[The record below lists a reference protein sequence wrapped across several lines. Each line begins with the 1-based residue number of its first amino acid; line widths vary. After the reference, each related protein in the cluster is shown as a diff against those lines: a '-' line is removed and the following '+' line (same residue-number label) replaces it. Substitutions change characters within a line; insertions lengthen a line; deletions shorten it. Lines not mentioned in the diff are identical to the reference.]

1 MRCRVNSDVAFC
13 SRIPYGLGMAK
24 NTPLGI
30 RLEDEERDALERA
43 ALADDRSMSALGR
56 KILVEWLRKN
66 GWLKGTKR

>member
-1 MRCRVNSDVAFC
+1 
-13 SRIPYGLGMAK
+13 MAK